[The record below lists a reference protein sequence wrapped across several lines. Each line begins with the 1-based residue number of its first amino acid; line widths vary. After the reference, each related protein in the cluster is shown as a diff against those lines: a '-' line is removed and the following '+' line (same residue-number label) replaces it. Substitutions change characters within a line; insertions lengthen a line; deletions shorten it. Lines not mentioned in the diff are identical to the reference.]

1 MDGKIEGDD
10 LVALVVAGEWV
21 LMHLLRHP
29 LRYFGMRIED
39 QLAGSRHKDPL

>member
-10 LVALVVAGEWV
+10 LVALVEAGEWV
-21 LMHLLRHP
+21 LMHLLLHP
-29 LRYFGMRIED
+29 LQHFGMRIED

>member
-21 LMHLLRHP
+21 LMHLLLHP
-29 LRYFGMRIED
+29 LRHFGMRIED
-39 QLAGSRHKDPL
+39 QLAGSQHKDPL